1 MRPKKHLS
9 QDERITIQTMLD
21 NSAKPY
27 EIAQT
32 LNKSPSTI
40 IREIRNHT
48 KINDCRKWSL
58 AENEGSV
65 FVHTVIRSARNVT
78 NETVGRSVVIM
89 KRMNV
94 PYKMRRLMYVMD
106 VIGSSTV
113 EWRSAYTKV

>member
-1 MRPKKHLS
+1 MSKKKKQTKGEVRPKKHLS

-48 KINDCRKWSL
+48 KINDCRKWSTC
-58 AENEGSV
+58 G
-65 FVHTVIRSARNVT
+65 
-78 NETVGRSVVIM
+78 
-89 KRMNV
+89 K
-94 PYKMRRLMYVMD
+94 
-106 VIGSSTV
+106 
-113 EWRSAYTKV
+113 

>member
-1 MRPKKHLS
+1 MSKKKEQTKGEVRPKKHLS

-48 KINDCRKWSL
+48 KIVPKINDCRKWS
-58 AENEGSV
+58 
-65 FVHTVIRSARNVT
+65 T
-78 NETVGRSVVIM
+78 
-89 KRMNV
+89 
-94 PYKMRRLMYVMD
+94 
-106 VIGSSTV
+106 
-113 EWRSAYTKV
+113 

>member
-1 MRPKKHLS
+1 MSKKKEQTKGEVRPKKHLS

-48 KINDCRKWSL
+48 KIVPKINDCRKWSTC
-58 AENEGSV
+58 G
-65 FVHTVIRSARNVT
+65 
-78 NETVGRSVVIM
+78 
-89 KRMNV
+89 K
-94 PYKMRRLMYVMD
+94 
-106 VIGSSTV
+106 
-113 EWRSAYTKV
+113 